1 MHATLAYHQNF
12 VHPFVDLIT
21 PQYVTYVWTQYRN
34 AQEDKLTYLRRQRII
49 LFFKHF
55 RNPREK
61 T

>member
-21 PQYVTYVWTQYRN
+21 PQYVTYMWTQYRH

-49 LFFKHF
+49 LFFQAL
-55 RNPREK
+55 
-61 T
+61 